1 MAKSSGRNRYLRRGG
16 SRGAGTSRSAPQSTA
31 QMAEAQALLQKAQE
45 QLAAETVEGTSG
57 GGAVVITMN
66 GEQKI
71 INVHINPEVIDPED
85 SAMLEDLILAAIRDA
100 SDRVAQLQSQSLGSL
115 TAGLNIPGLGD

>member
-71 INVHINPEVIDPED
+71 TNVHINPEVIDPED
-85 SAMLEDLILAAIRDA
+85 GAMLEDLILAAIRDA
-100 SDRVAQLQSQSLGSL
+100 SDRVAQLQSESLGSL
-115 TAGLNIPGLGD
+115 TAGFNIPGLGD

>member
-16 SRGAGTSRSAPQSTA
+16 SRGAGTSRSAPQNTA
-31 QMAEAQALLQKAQE
+31 QMAEAQVLLQKAQE

-71 INVHINPEVIDPED
+71 TNVYINPEVIDPED

-115 TAGLNIPGLGD
+115 TAGLNIPGLSD